1 MYINELTNS
10 KGGPEVKLFYDYYAL
25 WVINKK
31 VTDHLFK
38 VKEARNIIT
47 IDIPQHLSLLK
58 NTFSQTLTKID
69 DSPPS

>member
-31 VTDHLFK
+31 VTDHLSK
-38 VKEARNIIT
+38 VKEASNIIA

>member
-31 VTDHLFK
+31 VSDHQSK
-38 VKEARNIIT
+38 VKEASNIVI
-47 IDIPQHLSLLK
+47 IDLPQHLSLLK
-58 NTFSQTLTKID
+58 NTFSQTLTKSTD
-69 DSPPS
+69 ES

>member
-31 VTDHLFK
+31 VTEALLK
-38 VKEARNIIT
+38 VKEANNIVT
-47 IDIPQHLSLLK
+47 IDTPQHL
-58 NTFSQTLTKID
+58 
-69 DSPPS
+69 

>member
-31 VTDHLFK
+31 VTEHLFK
-38 VKEARNIIT
+38 VKEASNIVT
-47 IDIPQHLSLLK
+47 IDTPQHISLLK
-58 NTFSQTLTKID
+58 NTFNQTLTKVTD
-69 DSPPS
+69 ES